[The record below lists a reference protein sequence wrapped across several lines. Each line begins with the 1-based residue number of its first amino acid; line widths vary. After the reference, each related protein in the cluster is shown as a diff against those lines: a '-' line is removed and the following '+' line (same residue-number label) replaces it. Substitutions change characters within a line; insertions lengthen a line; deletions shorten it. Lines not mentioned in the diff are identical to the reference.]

1 MYTPSEP
8 DPLHQ
13 LLLQNMTPDG
23 IPTLPKD
30 NATLLKAVLHSNSP
44 LLRTAAAK
52 LVSTAENGSPSEQQV
67 AGMIYLLGLGLE
79 PNPEKAAQWFLKA
92 ARRGNANAQCRLAEC
107 YDYGIGLSQDHP
119 LAAYWYTK
127 AATQG
132 DPLAQYQLGLLYIR
146 GAGVP
151 EDPCQAIRWFRKAAM
166 QGEPASQL
174 TLGIFYT
181 EGIVVKR
188 NPAQGTRWLRKAAM
202 QGIADAQYYLAICY
216 ETGEGVRPNPC
227 QSPALAATRRRPAA
241 PGSNRAARP
250 LPGHLIPL
258 HPSRNKITPLHRIFS
273 LDITPGNYYL
283 RGELDQPRNTPRLT
297 TLNTLIVPSP

>member
-67 AGMIYLLGLGLE
+67 AGMIYFLGLGLE

-132 DPLAQYQLGLLYIR
+132 ETPWPSTSLASSTS
-146 GAGVP
+146 
-151 EDPCQAIRWFRKAAM
+151 AA
-166 QGEPASQL
+166 PASPK
-174 TLGIFYT
+174 TPAKPSAGSAKPPCK
-181 EGIVVKR
+181 E
-188 NPAQGTRWLRKAAM
+188 NPH
-202 QGIADAQYYLAICY
+202 
-216 ETGEGVRPNPC
+216 PN
-227 QSPALAATRRRPAA
+227 
-241 PGSNRAARP
+241 
-250 LPGHLIPL
+250 LP
-258 HPSRNKITPLHRIFS
+258 
-273 LDITPGNYYL
+273 
-283 RGELDQPRNTPRLT
+283 
-297 TLNTLIVPSP
+297 